1 MSAYKQA
8 GISLNRAM
16 AIAAK
21 TVRNSLKSDLR
32 VAAERRGNS
41 DVKVSKFENGVASE
55 PKALHENK

>member
-1 MSAYKQA
+1 
-8 GISLNRAM
+8 M